1 MVGCVQWHHAGFREG
16 QHGIDKYLPLV
27 TGYSRQT
34 AACRIEDII
43 ENRECRGGEYAGWY
57 VVAEFP
63 ELRAQQLKLVA

>member
-1 MVGCVQWHHAGFREG
+1 MLGVREVGLGVSIVSHTMASAA
-16 QHGIDKYLPLV
+16 LV